1 MSTSELL
8 QHFPDGLTDDGF
20 LSGRLMILQP
30 RNGYRA
36 GADPVLLAAACPA
49 KPGQS
54 VLEAGC
60 GAGVA
65 SLCLGA
71 RVENLTL
78 SGVELQPEYAML
90 AQENAARNSQAL
102 TVWNADISAIPG
114 DLKARSFDQVIMNPP
129 FFDRSRGSSAPD
141 AGKDIALAGET
152 PSEAWIDLAARRLK
166 PKGYLILIQ
175 DIRRLPDV
183 LAATLPRLGSV
194 EVLPIAARQGRK
206 AHLFLMRARKEGRAD
221 FILHAPLIT
230 HEGERHEKDAE
241 SYTDEIRDVLR
252 NGARLKFPTD

>member
-1 MSTSELL
+1 MMSTSELQ

-20 LSGRLMILQP
+20 LSGRLQILQP
-30 RNGYRA
+30 RQGYRA

-49 KPGQS
+49 KSGQS

-71 RVENLTL
+71 RVAELSLT
-78 SGVELQPEYAML
+78 GVELQEKYAAL
-90 AQENAARNSQAL
+90 AQENASRNEQAL
-102 TVWNADISAIPG
+102 TVYNADISAIPAE
-114 DLKARSFDQVIMNPP
+114 LKARSFDQVIMNPP

-166 PKGYLILIQ
+166 PKGYLTLIQ

-183 LAATLPRLGSV
+183 LAATLSRLGSV
-194 EVLPIAARQGRK
+194 EILPISARTGRK

-230 HEGERHEKDAE
+230 HLGSQHEKDGE
-241 SYTDEIRDVLR
+241 SYTDQIRSILR
-252 NGARLKFPTD
+252 DGSVLKFP